1 MMTGRGE
8 SQALSEYQ
16 IKAAFLYNFAKFID
30 WPPTAFPDPSTP
42 VVLCVLGQDPF
53 GPDLEQTITG
63 KTVNNRP
70 FAIQRFAKL
79 QDRESC
85 HILFISSSERD
96 HLSQILASLKDKK
109 TLTVGE
115 TPTFLSSGGMINFTL
130 LDNRIRFEINLS
142 AAERAGL
149 KLSSKLLSLAT
160 TVKTEG

>member
-1 MMTGRGE
+1 
-8 SQALSEYQ
+8 
-16 IKAAFLYNFAKFID
+16 
-30 WPPTAFPDPSTP
+30 
-42 VVLCVLGQDPF
+42 LGQDPF